1 MTQPEKD
8 GQPESPKSRRGG
20 APKPYP
26 TMKLEDVL
34 ILAKTIVDEGVGDQM
49 RRLTLFS
56 RLGRSPDS
64 GTSRALVIA
73 SSKYGLTTG
82 SYRADHLTVTEDGKA
97 ISASLPGLSG
107 ARATA
112 YACAIESIPP
122 FAQLYNNLKNQRVPS
137 DAVLRDELA
146 KVGIR
151 PDDLDIAGEV
161 FLANA
166 RFIGLVQEVSGSD
179 RIIPIEQVLEEDPEA
194 SRPSP
199 ASLSSEVSSQAPA
212 QPSPP
217 PSPQA
222 AADPSMHIDIQIH
235 IDSSASS
242 DQIDKIFSSMAKYLY
257 GRDT

>member
-1 MTQPEKD
+1 MTQPQKD
-8 GQPESPKSRRGG
+8 GQRANSKSRRGG

-26 TMKLEDVL
+26 TMKIEDVL
-34 ILAKTIVDEGVGDQM
+34 VLAKTIVDEGVGDQM
-49 RRLTLFS
+49 RRLTLFN
-56 RLGRSPDS
+56 RLERSPDS
-64 GTSRALVIA
+64 GLSRTLVTN
-73 SSKYGLTTG
+73 SNKYGLTTG
-82 SYRADHLTVTEDGKA
+82 SYKADHLTVTEDGKA
-97 ISASLPGLSG
+97 ISVSLPGLSG
-107 ARATA
+107 ARAAA
-112 YACAIESIPP
+112 YACAVERIPP
-122 FAQLYNNLKNQRVPS
+122 FALLYNNLKSQRVPS
-137 DAVLRDELA
+137 DAVLRDELT

-151 PDDLDIAGEV
+151 PDDVDVAGEV

-166 RFIGLVQEVSGSD
+166 RFIGLVQNVSGSD
-179 RIIPIEQVLEEDPEA
+179 RLIPIEQALEEEPEA
-194 SRPSP
+194 SQPSP
-199 ASLSSEVSSQAPA
+199 ASASSEVSSQAPA